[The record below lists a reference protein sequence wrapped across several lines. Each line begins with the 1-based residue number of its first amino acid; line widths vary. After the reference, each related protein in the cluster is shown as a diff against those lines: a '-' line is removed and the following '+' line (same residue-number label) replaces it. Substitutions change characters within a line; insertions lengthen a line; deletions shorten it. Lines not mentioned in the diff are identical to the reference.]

1 VISKISHKHSV
12 VCQNIWVTQSLPDLA
27 ALLPSWQL
35 AMKAERKSPGT
46 IKVYGDGVKKFLRWC
61 AENDRA
67 AELTRTTVQAFLSD
81 LLDDGAEAN
90 TAISRNMALKRYVA
104 WLVDEGELSSDPL
117 IGLKP
122 PRGDRKLVNAL
133 TDEELKRLIKACQ
146 GKSLQDRRD
155 EAIVRLMAETGMRAS
170 EVIAL
175 RVPDVDLQRGLV
187 TVHRGKA
194 GKGRIAPFGPQ
205 TAAAID
211 RYMRGRR
218 SHRLADTGD
227 LWVGGGGKSFGYH
240 GLSKALKDRAEAAG
254 IKGFHLHIMRHTAAT
269 RWLRAGGSE
278 GGLMAVAGWSTR
290 SMVDRYTGASAAE
303 CAVAEARGLNLG
315 EL

>member
-1 VISKISHKHSV
+1 MAP
-12 VCQNIWVTQSLPDLA
+12 SLPDLA

-35 AMKAERKSPGT
+35 VMKAERKSPGT
-46 IKVYGDGVKKFLRWC
+46 IKTYTDGVNRFLRWC
-61 AENDRA
+61 AENGHH
-67 AELTRTTVQAFLSD
+67 AELTRAAVQAFLTD
-81 LLDDGAEAN
+81 LLDDGAEGN
-90 TAISRNMALKRYVA
+90 TARSRDLALKRFAA
-104 WLVDEGELSSDPL
+104 WLVDEGELSANPL
-117 IGLKP
+117 IGLRP
-122 PRGDRKLVNAL
+122 PKADHKVVNTL
-133 TDEELKRLIKACQ
+133 TDDDLKRLIKACQ

-170 EVIAL
+170 EIIGLQVS
-175 RVPDVDLQRGLV
+175 DVNPHDGLV
-187 TVHRGKA
+187 TVHRSTG

-218 SHRLADTGD
+218 THRLADSGD

-254 IKGFHLHIMRHTAAT
+254 IQGFHLHILRHTAAT

-278 GGLMAVAGWSTR
+278 GGLMAVAGWSSR

-303 CAVAEARGLNLG
+303 RAAAEARNLGLG